1 MFSQG
6 FILPSKAKTLE
17 MDVVP
22 CGLHVLTPGPR
33 RAKFGYS
40 SGPWG
45 IFLFSKENNYEV
57 LVGFSVCLC
66 MHSCWLKKLKILAW
80 KSWFYKSR
88 LNFEGK
94 KNDMD
99 ITYIKNIHIDIL
111 MWTFIF
117 PSDFFFNYS
126 VVYYMKLC
134 TSISMVLH
142 FVNSQCVE
150 LGLSSLCSRY
160 QSVIWWISHTQ
171 RFLVQQLIKRYL
183 PFELRNT
190 SCNWKH

>member
-66 MHSCWLKKLKILAW
+66 VHSCWLKKLKILAW

-117 PSDFFFNYS
+117 PSDFFFKLFCSLLHEIVYINLNGVAFCQLPVCRIRVVLS
-126 VVYYMKLC
+126 V
-134 TSISMVLH
+134 
-142 FVNSQCVE
+142 Q
-150 LGLSSLCSRY
+150 
-160 QSVIWWISHTQ
+160 
-171 RFLVQQLIKRYL
+171 
-183 PFELRNT
+183 
-190 SCNWKH
+190 